1 VSLFVFGYGSLIWR
15 PGFPHEARLPAVV
28 EGFVRRLWQGSP
40 DHRGTPERLGRVA
53 TLVRS
58 PGGRCGGVVY
68 RLPERD
74 AEGIL
79 RALDH
84 REKGGYARLAVEAT
98 LGGAARGAV
107 QAITWIATP
116 DNPHHLGP
124 APLADMVAQIRASTG
139 PSGANHE
146 YVIELDEALRA
157 LGLFDAHVAEIAAA
171 LAADARDVRAPAG
184 A

>member
-15 PGFPHEARLPAVV
+15 PGFPFESRHPAFV

-68 RLPERD
+68 RLPDRD
-74 AEGIL
+74 AEAIL

-84 REKGGYARLAVEAT
+84 REQGGYERVSVEAT
-98 LGGAARGAV
+98 LTGAAPPGAV
-107 QAITWIATP
+107 HAITWIATP

-124 APLADMVAQIRASTG
+124 ASLADVVAQIRTSVG
-139 PSGANHE
+139 PSGSNLE

-171 LAADARDVRAPAG
+171 LTDDPARAAAIP
-184 A
+184 